1 MAMPSWK
8 KDLLQD
14 GPVVKLKR
22 KTPAQKKAYDRYKLA
37 EQMEDNYLG
46 SVFVN
51 AAGQRRVEAVT
62 RAAYDE
68 CKRLGL
74 GVEHGM

>member
-1 MAMPSWK
+1 MAKQPSWM
-8 KDLLQD
+8 QD

-51 AAGQRRVEAVT
+51 AAGQRRVEAT
-62 RAAYDE
+62 TKAAYEE
-68 CKRLGL
+68 CKRLGM